1 MPFQELKKQILAIA
15 PFTEKELETIC
26 NCFEPNSYSQKDFM
40 VTTGVVSNKIHFIL
54 KGLIRLFYIKDG
66 KEITTYLACDGDFVS
81 SYSSFINQTHSFEAI
96 QCIEACETL
105 EVTYDQMQKLYQT
118 IPQFEKIGRVMAEKN
133 YLCMVDRV
141 LKLQMVPAKEKYLDF
156 LKSSPSKIVQRT
168 PLIYIASFLGITPES
183 LSRIRK
189 SIS

>member
-1 MPFQELKKQILAIA
+1 MLYQKLKKQILSIA

-26 NCFEPNSYSQKDFM
+26 NCFESNSYSQKDLM
-40 VTTGVVSNKIHFIL
+40 VTTGVVSNKIHFIIE
-54 KGLIRLFYIKDG
+54 GLIRLYYTKDG
-66 KEITTYLACDGDFVS
+66 KEITTYLACNDDFVS
-81 SYSSFINQTHSFEAI
+81 SYSSFINQTPSFEAI

-105 EVTYDQMQKLYQT
+105 EITYDKMQHLYKT

-141 LKLQMVPAKEKYLDF
+141 LKLQMVPAKEKYQDF
-156 LKSSPSKIVQRT
+156 LKSSQPKIVQRT

-189 SIS
+189 NIS